1 MKQFQFALVLA
12 LMMLLCGCSKPV
24 WESVDD
30 FMPSEPVMNRQ
41 ETSYVIQM
49 GLPEGLEL
57 VERSEAAA
65 VYATANGE
73 LEVETQTFLTSG
85 LDSAV
90 RTLSGFEAEELTI
103 LQTTRF
109 DLPEYQFAWVSQT
122 EQGARL
128 YRADLVLDGTC
139 CYAVICSSLESAGD
153 YYAFQARQVFSSFG
167 LSQNI

>member
-1 MKQFQFALVLA
+1 MKQLGFVLV
-12 LMMLLCGCSKPV
+12 LMMLLSGCSVPV
-24 WESVDD
+24 WETVDD
-30 FMPSEPVMNRQ
+30 PMPSEQVASWQ
-41 ETSYVIQM
+41 ESSYVIQV
-49 GLPEGLEL
+49 GLPDGLALME
-57 VERSEAAA
+57 ETEDAA
-65 VYATANGE
+65 VYATENGE
-73 LEVETQTFLTSG
+73 LEVETQKFLTSG

-90 RTLSGFEAEELTI
+90 RTLSGFPSEELTI

-139 CYAVICSSLESAGD
+139 CYAVVCSSLESAGD

-167 LSQNI
+167 LSQSV